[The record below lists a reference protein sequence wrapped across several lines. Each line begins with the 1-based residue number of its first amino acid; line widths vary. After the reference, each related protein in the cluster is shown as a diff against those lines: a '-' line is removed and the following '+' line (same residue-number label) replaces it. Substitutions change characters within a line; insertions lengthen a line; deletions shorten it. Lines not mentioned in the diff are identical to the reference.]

1 MGKAETNIQNDSMVA
16 LSADGHYVERIQS
29 GLFATKW
36 GGQVR
41 IGFPGRADTSGF
53 RKDDARAFFI
63 EFKTTASDSVG
74 TPEQVRFV
82 EQMRKRGALAGFARS
97 VEEARAIV
105 LGWES
110 PLK

>member
-1 MGKAETNIQNDSMVA
+1 MGKAETKIQNDAMVA

-29 GLFATKW
+29 GLFMAKW

-63 EFKTTASDSVG
+63 EFKSADGVASA
-74 TPEQVRFV
+74 EQIRFV

-97 VEEARAIV
+97 VEEAQAIV

-110 PLK
+110 PMK